1 MMETHAATLPA
12 PADEE
17 AGALQPYLFR
27 ISRALAGRL
36 DFRSAINSVAQ
47 DIRCFL
53 PYDHLDICL
62 LRHDGRLS
70 AAYETGIDT
79 AWGRIEGSVESSPI
93 RDLLT
98 GAVDHFLTGDATN
111 DLRFQHSDTFCAPIR
126 EHGLRSRVHVP
137 LVVSDGIIGALSISR
152 TMADAY
158 GARDVISARF
168 VADLIS
174 PYMFALREAERSRHA
189 AIVEAEARAREEG
202 LRQGALNLTEALE
215 KERQRIGMDLHDQ
228 VLADLSRLMRELS
241 QPGGVDSETVRARL
255 DHSVAELR
263 RVIDEAVPTI
273 LEMFGFAH
281 ALRVHME
288 RAAVSGEAIDLRGD
302 DEAVIDRLDPVV
314 RIALFRIAQEAIN
327 NACRHAGAR
336 RVELRIIAGAR
347 LRMIIADD
355 GRGMPAEIRRA
366 AHNGGLSHMRT
377 RAQLIGARLSMRSG
391 PSGTSVSVVM
401 PMPAHLRNRP
411 AP

>member
-1 MMETHAATLPA
+1 MEPSADRLPA
-12 PADEE
+12 LADED
-17 AGALQPYLFR
+17 ARPLQPHLFR

-47 DIRCFL
+47 EIRCFL

-79 AWGRIEGSVESSPI
+79 AWGRFEGSVAGSPI
-93 RDLLT
+93 RELLT
-98 GAVDHFLTGDATN
+98 GVVDYFLAADATR
-111 DLRFQHSDTFCAPIR
+111 DLRFQHPDAFCAPILD
-126 EHGLRSRVHVP
+126 HGLRSRVHVP

-152 TMADAY
+152 KAADSY
-158 GARDVISARF
+158 DLRDVTAARF

-241 QPGGVDSETVRARL
+241 QPGGIDAETVLARL
-255 DHSVAELR
+255 DHNVMDLR
-263 RVIDEAVPTI
+263 RVINEAVPTI

-281 ALRVHME
+281 AVRVHLE
-288 RAAVSGEAIDLRGD
+288 RAAAAGTVIGVR
-302 DEAVIDRLDPVV
+302 DESRNVIDQLDPVI
-314 RIALFRIAQEAIN
+314 RIALYRIAQEAIN
-327 NACRHAGAR
+327 NACRHADAGR
-336 RVELRIIAGAR
+336 IEVRIIAGTR
-347 LRMIIADD
+347 LRIIIADD
-355 GRGMPAEIRRA
+355 GCGLSEEARRSRR
-366 AHNGGLSHMRT
+366 NGGLSHMRT
-377 RAQLIGARLSMRSG
+377 RAHLIGARLSVRSG
-391 PSGTSVSVVM
+391 RSGTSISVM
-401 PMPAHLRNRP
+401 LPAATNIHDWPRQ
-411 AP
+411 